1 MGFLEKIPLKDKE
14 SELIKNVIGV
24 EVEHWALRVGNAA
37 KGEKVFVYEYEDA
50 PLFATTKG
58 ARCNCD
64 HRSGFGSPAQSLHMG
79 TTTRSHEQIKAFCCK
94 YAADHPK
101 YSTLTCNCQHFIQEL
116 HAWLG
121 CREKLPPDQLS
132 SIAMTVCP
140 GLKFMQG
147 LVVSSFFSEAHYQD
161 RQGSLTS
168 A

>member
-1 MGFLEKIPLKDKE
+1 MG
-14 SELIKNVIGV
+14 
-24 EVEHWALRVGNAA
+24 
-37 KGEKVFVYEYEDA
+37 KVFVYEYEDVGCK
-50 PLFATTKG
+50 LG
-58 ARCNCD
+58 GCNWD

-121 CREKLPPDQLS
+121 CREKLPLDQLS
-132 SIAMTVCP
+132 DIASTLCP

-147 LVVSSFFSEAHYQD
+147 LVVSSFFSDERSESV
-161 RQGSLTS
+161 RQIRAPKLISGRQCADDLY
-168 A
+168 